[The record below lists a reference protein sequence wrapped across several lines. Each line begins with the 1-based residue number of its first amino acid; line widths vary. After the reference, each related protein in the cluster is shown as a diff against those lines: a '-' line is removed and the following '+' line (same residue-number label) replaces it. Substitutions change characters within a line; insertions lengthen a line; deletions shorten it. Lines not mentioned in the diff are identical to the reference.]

1 MILRFNI
8 LLLVFFSFLTLTSA
22 QFSINDRELAATTF
36 ARKFNK
42 EIIIQYLN
50 SDYSDKTNAAL
61 LSISHSKDTSY
72 IELIKNLD
80 YKNHFNFIDFTL
92 GQLGENRQSAEYLKD
107 KIINSNFTSISTY
120 EALGKS
126 GDISDYNFLI
136 NYFEKENNDE
146 IVLGLYNF
154 YLRNI
159 YDERY
164 YEILKVII
172 SDSENINSK
181 TYSAFAL
188 FRAKPDSSFI
198 PIIIDELE
206 KIDNIHESNET
217 LVRYLLNT
225 LKKLQFSP
233 EDYLL
238 TKFISSK
245 NWTVQLSAVELL
257 KYQKTIDK
265 VFFTILLNLFDS
277 ENNNLLKIFISE
289 LSKINFTQNQKEL
302 VIEHLKILYNE
313 TESDVIKGEIVLA
326 LINLSEKDFPKSK
339 LSELNKEYLYKSKA
353 LLIDKNNLLLELQK
367 DFKSENEI
375 GKMIIAN
382 TLLQYKEELQDFY
395 FKTMNENSPIL
406 ISISADALNIPF
418 IQNNNEK
425 VKELIIR
432 ITNKNLNDANYV
444 ESLMSLFNLSKKISV
459 DFSDSLKFLISNSM
473 LYSNK
478 VYTVDNITELKDT
491 SMFNLF
497 WNNAFKYNGAEIVTD
512 KGSFNIKFLS
522 GYAPITVG
530 NFVYSALTG
539 VYRNTFFHRVVPSFV
554 IQGGDPTGT
563 GWGGPGHD
571 IISEFSPLYYKKGM
585 VGMASSG
592 KDTEGSQ
599 FFVMQAEHPHL
610 NGRYTI
616 FGEVIDNYEVFENI
630 EQYDKILKITLY

>member
-571 IISEFSPLYYKKGM
+571 IISEFSPLNYKKGM